1 MRRLL
6 NIVNKYLE
14 QIILF
19 EQACVLCGC
28 VSRKQICQDCF
39 QALNESNSTTTNH
52 CPRCLI
58 NLPINEIYCKNCHE
72 NNFQFD
78 RIIKAF
84 DYGHPLDRILH
95 QLKYSAKLEYTTLL
109 SQLFWHRI
117 SNQIDKLPDI
127 IIPIPLHKNK
137 QKLRGFNQVHELL
150 REVLLDKPQLKLTIA
165 QRSKETLQQA
175 ALNRHQRLTNLTNA
189 FSLDNV
195 SLTGKTVAIVDDVV
209 TSGTTINEMAKLC
222 KKLGAQQVTVWCLM
236 RAQH

>member
-1 MRRLL
+1 M
-6 NIVNKYLE
+6 E

-19 EQACVLCGC
+19 EQECVLCGC
-28 VSRKQICQDCF
+28 ISKKQICKDCF
-39 QALNESNSTTTNH
+39 QALNENNSITSNY

-58 NLPINEIYCKNCHE
+58 HLPAKEIHCKNCYE

-95 QLKYSAKLEYTTLL
+95 QLKYSAKIEYTTLL

-117 SNQIDKLPDI
+117 SQQISELPDI

-150 REVLLDKPQLKLTIA
+150 REVILQNHKLKLTIA
-165 QRSKETLQQA
+165 QRNKETQPQA
-175 ALNRHQRLTNLTNA
+175 TLNRHQRLTNLTNA
-189 FSLDNV
+189 FILNNI
-195 SLTGKTVAIVDDVV
+195 SLTGKKVAIVDDVV

-222 KKLGAQQVTVWCLM
+222 KKLGAQQVNIWCLM